1 MLGLPVEAA
10 VASNQPDRYG
20 TTSINRQDHNRRHH
34 AVLKIWSDLLSM
46 VHGDN
51 YDANPA
57 ADDKH
62 FTYSPTK
69 EPDGTAYHR
78 APGGKHIIYD
88 TKVGTALSTTAAGAD
103 MTKPAGA
110 IAAFGNSVPNLWKL
124 AKKDYAT
131 PLAANHRLV
140 LLIHETSGALSP
152 ATRRQLCNLTGY
164 IDIDTILARGA
175 YLTWTNSSSVLTYF
189 SQRLSLALHD
199 HVACELLKST
209 KSHPHIVPFYA
220 R

>member
-1 MLGLPVEAA
+1 
-10 VASNQPDRYG
+10 
-20 TTSINRQDHNRRHH
+20 
-34 AVLKIWSDLLSM
+34 
-46 VHGDN
+46 
-51 YDANPA
+51 
-57 ADDKH
+57 
-62 FTYSPTK
+62 
-69 EPDGTAYHR
+69 
-78 APGGKHIIYD
+78 
-88 TKVGTALSTTAAGAD
+88 

-199 HVACELLKST
+199 QST
-209 KSHPHIVPFYA
+209 TSPASCSSLPNPIPTLPHSTLAKPRA
-220 R
+220 PQ

>member
-1 MLGLPVEAA
+1 
-10 VASNQPDRYG
+10 
-20 TTSINRQDHNRRHH
+20 
-34 AVLKIWSDLLSM
+34 
-46 VHGDN
+46 
-51 YDANPA
+51 
-57 ADDKH
+57 
-62 FTYSPTK
+62 
-69 EPDGTAYHR
+69 
-78 APGGKHIIYD
+78 
-88 TKVGTALSTTAAGAD
+88 

-175 YLTWTNSSSVLTYF
+175 YLTWTNSSSVLTYLLLPTPLARPPRPR
-189 SQRLSLALHD
+189 RLRAAQVYQIPPPHCPILRSLNPERPSERNISA
-199 HVACELLKST
+199 VAVSC
-209 KSHPHIVPFYA
+209 HPLP
-220 R
+220 

>member
-1 MLGLPVEAA
+1 M
-10 VASNQPDRYG
+10 
-20 TTSINRQDHNRRHH
+20 
-34 AVLKIWSDLLSM
+34 
-46 VHGDN
+46 
-51 YDANPA
+51 
-57 ADDKH
+57 
-62 FTYSPTK
+62 
-69 EPDGTAYHR
+69 
-78 APGGKHIIYD
+78 
-88 TKVGTALSTTAAGAD
+88 GTALFTTAAGAD

-175 YLTWTNSSSVLTYF
+175 YLTWTNQLLVRPRIHTSPNASRSPSTTTSPASCSSLPNPTPTLSHSTLAKPRA
-189 SQRLSLALHD
+189 SQ
-199 HVACELLKST
+199 
-209 KSHPHIVPFYA
+209 
-220 R
+220 